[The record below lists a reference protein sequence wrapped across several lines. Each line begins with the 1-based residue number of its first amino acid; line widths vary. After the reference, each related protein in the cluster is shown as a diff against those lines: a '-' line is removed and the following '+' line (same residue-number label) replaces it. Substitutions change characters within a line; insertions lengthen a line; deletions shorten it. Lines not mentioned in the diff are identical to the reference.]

1 MTTEQIITDRILAE
15 LKRGVA
21 PWHRPWFGTLDGPI
35 SHATGKP
42 YSLLNQILLGDVP
55 SEFVTFRQ
63 AKAEGGAPKKGSK
76 GKLVTFWKR
85 ISVSGTVTNTDTD
98 GDEAND
104 ARPAR
109 GKLIPFLRY
118 YTVFDIADCDGIAP
132 KFPDREAVA
141 HEPSAEGEAVV
152 DGYFSQDGAP
162 ALARDRKSNR
172 AFYSPGLDSVTVP
185 RIDQFSELA
194 EFYSTLFHEM
204 IHSTGHAS
212 RLDRFT
218 GKDAHFGSDDYSRE
232 ELVAEIGA
240 AALLHRIGLE
250 TPATF
255 RNSVAYVDSWSRALR
270 ADSKLFTT
278 ACARA
283 EKAVRWILGEKP
295 DERPE
300 PAPEPAPA
308 VVAEPGPEQMTL
320 ALF

>member
-1 MTTEQIITDRILAE
+1 MTTEAIITERILAE
-15 LKRGVA
+15 LEKGVA

-35 SHATGKP
+35 SHTTGKP

-55 SEFVTFRQ
+55 SEFVTFKQ

-85 ISVSGTVTNTDTD
+85 IQVSGVATDEDAD
-98 GDEAND
+98 GEAEF
-104 ARPAR
+104 ATGR
-109 GKLIPFLRY
+109 GRVIPFLRY

-162 ALARDRKSNR
+162 QLDRDHKSNR
-172 AFYSPGLDSVTVP
+172 AFYSLALDSVTVP
-185 RIDQFSELA
+185 RIDQFPELA

-218 GKDAHFGSDDYSRE
+218 GKDAHFGSEDYSRE

-250 TPATF
+250 TPETF
-255 RNSVAYVDSWSRALR
+255 RNSAAYVDSWSKALR

-295 DERPE
+295 EEKPE

-308 VVAEPGPEQMTL
+308 VVAVPGPEQMTL

>member
-1 MTTEQIITDRILAE
+1 MTTEAIITERILAE
-15 LKRGVA
+15 LEKGVA

-55 SEFVTFRQ
+55 SEFVTFKQ

-85 ISVSGTVTNTDTD
+85 IQVSGVATDEDAD
-98 GDEAND
+98 GEAE
-104 ARPAR
+104 AATGR
-109 GKLIPFLRY
+109 GRVIPFLRY

-162 ALARDRKSNR
+162 ALDRDHKSNR
-172 AFYSPGLDSVTVP
+172 AFYSPALDSVTVP
-185 RIDQFSELA
+185 RIDQFPELA

-255 RNSVAYVDSWSRALR
+255 KNSAAYVDSWSKALR

-295 DERPE
+295 EEKPE

-308 VVAEPGPEQMTL
+308 VVAVPGPEQMTL

>member
-1 MTTEQIITDRILAE
+1 MTTEAIITERILAE
-15 LKRGVA
+15 LEKGVA

-55 SEFVTFRQ
+55 SEFVTFKQ

-85 ISVSGTVTNTDTD
+85 IQVSGVATDEDAD
-98 GDEAND
+98 GEAE
-104 ARPAR
+104 AATGR
-109 GKLIPFLRY
+109 GRVIPFLRY

-162 ALARDRKSNR
+162 QLDRDHKSNR
-172 AFYSPGLDSVTVP
+172 AFYSPALDSVTVP
-185 RIDQFSELA
+185 RIDQFPELA

-218 GKDAHFGSDDYSRE
+218 GKDAHFGSEDYSRE

-250 TPATF
+250 TPTTF
-255 RNSVAYVDSWSRALR
+255 RNSAAYVDSWSKALR

-295 DERPE
+295 EERPE

-308 VVAEPGPEQMTL
+308 VVAVPGPEQMTL